1 MHLIARVSTERD
13 IAKWQFGREVVGM
26 KRISVRIIQSL
37 SDYPGNTRP
46 CQVEGRYAS
55 LFTTSSEREC
65 TWRLLKKQL
74 RFVHWLKQLAWEL
87 NHHNAPARCLIA
99 PRVPAQF
106 SQSVGVS
113 RLSRTTTNISLAA
126 TLKEQVQILDVFVV
140 PLEEDQRFPVKMIF
154 CQRAKRHNLY
164 CEALSSSRG
173 NAFAQMTG

>member
-1 MHLIARVSTERD
+1 MTIWKGGCRNEKDLCQDYPIFVWLSRKH
-13 IAKWQFGREVVGM
+13 EVVSGRGEVC
-26 KRISVRIIQSL
+26 KSVYYQL
-37 SDYPGNTRP
+37 S
-46 CQVEGRYAS
+46 
-55 LFTTSSEREC
+55 